1 MGGHYK
7 NGSSRNRLGQV
18 GVDWIDLA
26 QYMDTWRAAVITVK
40 KRGSRLPVELI
51 TCLSLI

>member
-1 MGGHYK
+1 MEGHYK
-7 NGSSRNRLGQV
+7 NGSSRNRLGRV

-26 QYMDTWRAAVITVK
+26 HYMDTWHAAVNTVK
-40 KRGSRLPVELI
+40 KRGSRLPVVFI